1 MTPSQRKTSGR
12 ASAVGA
18 VLITKGIQIWGIYLA
33 TQEIRQPGDAD
44 EAVLAFCALL
54 FLGSQAA
61 EDLALRVLD
70 RLFAAGAEEE
80 RRGNGS

>member
-1 MTPSQRKTSGR
+1 MTRSQRKTSGV
-12 ASAVGA
+12 ASSVGA

-33 TQEIRQPGDAD
+33 TQEIRQPGEAD

-61 EDLALRVLD
+61 EDLALRVID
-70 RLFAAGAEEE
+70 RLFGDDGE
-80 RRGNGS
+80 RERGRDGS